1 MAFTLNAYVIATY
14 CLPACLPASLVTYS
28 PTTRQTDRPTDRPIY
43 HLVSY
48 FVITEFNNCFYHSI
62 TKIVF
67 IF

>member
-1 MAFTLNAYVIATY
+1 MASTLNAYVIATY
-14 CLPACLPASLVTYS
+14 CLPACLTTSLVTYS
-28 PTTRQTDRPTDRPIY
+28 PTTRQTDRPTN

-48 FVITEFNNCFYHSI
+48 FVITEFNNCFHHSI